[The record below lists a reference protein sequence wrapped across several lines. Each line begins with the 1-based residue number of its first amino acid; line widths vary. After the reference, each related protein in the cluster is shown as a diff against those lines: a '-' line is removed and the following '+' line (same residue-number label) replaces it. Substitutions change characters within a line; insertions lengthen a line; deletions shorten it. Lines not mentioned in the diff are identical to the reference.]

1 MKGYSKN
8 IIKVVR
14 LELRKSLKKY
24 SKKFVL
30 FLFLISALTGLLATF
45 TVKEGISSDSGL
57 YSVASEY
64 QIDDY
69 RFQYYKISDESK
81 FLQSDNID
89 VYFGG
94 SNSLYILLKNS
105 DRAKSAADELRNY
118 LEDIFRQ
125 QLYAIYGNKA
135 FPVVIET
142 VYLKRDLVY
151 QPKSMGNPIEEEND
165 NAGASDIGSKE
176 DPENIGMDIS
186 ESISSKTIGEKLP
199 INSNEARYKT
209 PEEFNP
215 PSLISKMIYA
225 FFFVI
230 PSYFA
235 IQVFSSSLIEDRVTK
250 RLDILLSSPI
260 SGLQLLIGKM
270 IPYLFISAITIIAA
284 ALILRESTEALL
296 YILPIIFFFASLQM
310 FLALTSRSYRE
321 MTFLIV
327 VSSLFV
333 TAYIFIPSVFGSTIP
348 VSKVSPITLMLATFE
363 GESVGI
369 RDYLFATLQFYTMGA
384 VILYLSSKA
393 LNPEILYRNDL
404 SGRLLAIATN
414 SIRKYFHAF
423 VAAIGAI
430 PFIFLAEFFL
440 LIILFVLPESLSVP
454 LFISVV
460 AFVEEVFKGTIVYAA
475 FKNGLNG
482 YISALFCGVGF
493 FIGEKAILLVNVASQ
508 FNNLLFANYLFLPL
522 IIHILSLIAFVSV
535 LKLKLP
541 TKYSFA
547 LALATSTI
555 LHSVYNYTVVTMI

>member
-1 MKGYSKN
+1 MKGYGKN

-30 FLFLISALTGLLATF
+30 FLILISIFAGVLATF
-45 TVKEGISSDSGL
+45 TVKEGISSDSEL

-69 RFQYYKISDESK
+69 RFQYYKVTDESK

-89 VYFGG
+89 IYLGEG
-94 SNSLYILLKNS
+94 NSLYILLK
-105 DRAKSAADELRNY
+105 DTERAKSAADELRNY
-118 LEDIFRQ
+118 LEEIFRQ
-125 QLYAIYGNKA
+125 QLYAVYGNNA
-135 FPVVIET
+135 FPVVIEAI
-142 VYLKRDLVY
+142 YLKRDIVY
-151 QPKSMGNPIEEEND
+151 QPKSMGSSIEEKGK
-165 NAGASDIGSKE
+165 ADISGNKGGE
-176 DPENIGMDIS
+176 DDEGIGVDIS

-199 INSNEARYKT
+199 INSNEVRYKT

-235 IQVFSSSLIEDRVTK
+235 IQVFSSSLIEDRITK

-260 SGLQLLIGKM
+260 SGIQLLIGKM
-270 IPYLFISAITIIAA
+270 IPYLFISAITIVAA
-284 ALILRESTEALL
+284 ALILKESTEALF
-296 YILPIIFFFASLQM
+296 YILPIIFFFANLQM

-321 MTFLIV
+321 MTFLII
-327 VSSLFV
+327 VSSLVV

-348 VSKVSPITLMLATFE
+348 ASKVSPITLMLATFE
-363 GESVGI
+363 GEKIGI

-393 LNPEILYRNDL
+393 LNPEIMYRNDL

-414 SIRKYFHAF
+414 SVRKYRHTFI
-423 VAAIGAI
+423 AAIGAI

-454 LFISVV
+454 LFLGVV
-460 AFVEEVFKGTIVYAA
+460 AFVEEAFKGTIVYAA
-475 FKNGLNG
+475 IKNNLNG
-482 YISALFCGVGF
+482 YVSALFCGVGF
-493 FIGEKAILLVNVASQ
+493 FIGEKAILVVNVASQ
-508 FNNLLFANYLFLPL
+508 FNNLLAANYLILPL
-522 IIHILSLIAFVSV
+522 IIHVLALFVFVSV
-535 LKLKLP
+535 IKLKLP
-541 TKYSFA
+541 AKYSFA
-547 LALATSTI
+547 IALTTSTI
-555 LHSVYNYTVVTMI
+555 LHSVYNYAVVTMI